1 MRKLPGYKP
10 GDYVYVRFS
19 PDLVE
24 RLAREAGVVSVGFMR
39 QSGDIRVERAE
50 GSTDRSI
57 KSWTYVAWATFRGFA
72 FADELRRFD
81 ERLRVAA
88 L

>member
-39 QSGDIRVERAE
+39 QSGDIRVERTK
-50 GSTDRSI
+50 GSTE
-57 KSWTYVAWATFRGFA
+57 TYIAWATFRGFA